1 MTLLIEQ
8 LKTELSEAA
17 ARVEAARVRG
27 GLGQTVR
34 LLAATKY
41 VSCDDMDV
49 LLAAGVRLVGE
60 NRADELEEKWRAYSD
75 AFEFHFIGHLQR
87 RKVRQVI
94 QCVRLIHSVE
104 SLSLV
109 QQIEGRAEA
118 AVDVLLEVNVSGE
131 ATKYGIL
138 PADAEAFL
146 ERAAPYKAVRFV
158 GLMTMAPFVR
168 DPDEVRPVF
177 RRLRELRDHLAP
189 RFVPRYPLTELSMG
203 MSNDYEVA
211 VEEGATLVRLG
222 STLFSRA
229 QGG

>member
-8 LKTELSEAA
+8 LRLEVSEAA
-17 ARVEAARVRG
+17 ARIEAARVRG
-27 GLGQTVR
+27 GLGQAVR

-41 VSCDDMDV
+41 VSLDDMDV
-49 LLAAGVRLVGE
+49 LRAAGIRLVGE
-60 NRADELEEKWRAYSD
+60 NRADELEKKWRAYGD

-87 RKVRQVI
+87 RKVRQVVPY
-94 QCVRLIHSVE
+94 VRLIHSVE
-104 SLSLV
+104 SLLLV
-109 QQIEGRAEA
+109 QQIEARAEA
-118 AVDVLLEVNVSGE
+118 TVDVLLEVNVSGE

-146 ERAAPYKAVRFV
+146 QRATAYKAVRFV

-168 DPDEVRPVF
+168 DANDVRPVF
-177 RRLRELRDHLAP
+177 GRLRELRDSLAP
-189 RFVPRYPLTELSMG
+189 RFDPHYPLTELSMG
-203 MSNDYEVA
+203 TSNDYEVA

>member
-8 LKTELSEAA
+8 LKIELSEAA
-17 ARVEAARVRG
+17 ARIEAARVRG
-27 GLGQTVR
+27 GLGQAVR

-41 VSCDDMDV
+41 VSCGDMEV
-49 LLAAGVRLVGE
+49 LRAAGIHLVGE
-60 NRADELEEKWRAYSD
+60 NRADELEEKWRAYGD

-94 QCVRLIHSVE
+94 QCTRLIHSVE
-104 SLSLV
+104 SLALV
-109 QQIEGRAEA
+109 QQIDARAGA

-131 ATKYGIL
+131 TTKYGIL

-168 DPDEVRPVF
+168 DADDVRPVF
-177 RRLRELRDHLAP
+177 RRLRELRDCLAP
-189 RFVPRYPLTELSMG
+189 RFAPRHPLTELSMG